1 MKKLFLIGAL
11 ALGTVAA
18 QAQVTVEGS
27 KFSDNWSL
35 GLKGGMVTPLT
46 HHSFFPNA
54 RGVFGLNLQKQ
65 IIPSIGLG
73 IEGEWSINTSSWY
86 ANAGVGYKS
95 KNALDHQYVGAY
107 AAFNLMNAFCG
118 YKGAP
123 RFFEIE
129 ALAGAGWLHS
139 YNPSDRGGDG
149 NSWATKVGL
158 NFNFNLGESK
168 AWTIGVKPAILWN
181 MGGATKYSG
190 GNLYSYSS
198 QYNANAAVF
207 ELLAGVTYH
216 FKNSNGTHSFVTA
229 RLYDQAEIDALNA
242 QINNLKNDLENC
254 NAETA
259 ALQSKVSNL
268 QAELDACMK
277 RPAEVKEVKSN
288 LNNVRYVFFGF
299 NSSYIAANQKPN
311 LELIANAAKESESG
325 NVTIKGYA
333 SAEGSA
339 AYNQRL
345 SQRRADAV
353 KKALVKNYKM
363 DADKIKAEGE
373 GVAKQFSVQ
382 SWNRMAICTVE

>member
-1 MKKLFLIGAL
+1 MKKVLLIAAL
-11 ALGTVAA
+11 ALGAVAS

-27 KFSDNWSL
+27 KFSDNWSI
-35 GLKGGMVTPLT
+35 GLKGGMVTPMT
-46 HHSFFPNA
+46 HHAFFPNA
-54 RGVFGLNLQKQ
+54 RGVFGFNLQKQ
-65 IIPSIGLG
+65 IIPSIGVG
-73 IEGEWSINTSSWY
+73 IEGEWSVNTSSWY
-86 ANAGVGYKS
+86 ANAGVGKKS
-95 KNALDHQYVGAY
+95 ANALDHQYVGAY
-107 AAFNLMNAFCG
+107 TAINLMNAFGG
-118 YKGAP
+118 YKGTP

-139 YNPSDRGGDG
+139 YNPADRGGDG

-168 AWTIGVKPAILWN
+168 AWTIGIKPAILWN
-181 MGGATKYSG
+181 MGGATKYFL
-190 GNLYSYSS
+190 GNLNSYSS
-198 QYNANAAVF
+198 QYNANAAVV

-216 FKNSNGTHSFVTA
+216 FKNSNGTHSFAIA

-259 ALQSKVSNL
+259 ALQSKVNNL
-268 QAELDACMK
+268 QAELDACLK
-277 RPAEVKEVKSN
+277 RPVEVKEVKSN
-288 LNNVRYVFFGF
+288 LNNIRYIFFGF
-299 NSSYIAANQKPN
+299 NSSYIPANQKPN
-311 LELIANAAKESESG
+311 LELIANAAKESETGKVS
-325 NVTIKGYA
+325 IKGYA

-353 KKALVKNYKM
+353 KKALVKTYKM
-363 DADKIKAEGE
+363 DADKITAEGE
-373 GVAKQFSVQ
+373 GVTKQFSAQ